1 MSIESMEVATNFN
14 IAEKLLKDM
23 YCSGI
28 QGNRLKLKT
37 QETRAEVDR

>member
-1 MSIESMEVATNFN
+1 MEVEANFN
-14 IAEKLLKDM
+14 IAEKPLKEM
-23 YCSGI
+23 HGSGI